1 MIKKKQTSASAIKIQ
16 KKKTKMQTSL
26 KIQNYFGELKE
37 KIAKAYSAADKARKK
52 GLDPQPNIEVSL
64 TENMAERV
72 VGIISVVAPQLA
84 NSAIVGRIL
93 ELEKEYGALDWR
105 IAFKIAEEV
114 AKEKFCKFETKLE
127 AMEVGVRTGLAYFTL
142 GVVSCPLDGL
152 VSIELKKRMDNR
164 GEYFCL
170 SYAGPIRN
178 AGGTAAAASVIIADY
193 VRKQMG
199 YDVYDATG
207 DEIKRAN
214 TELLDYHERVAN
226 LQYFPS
232 ESEVAFLLRNL
243 PVEVGGEPS
252 EKIEVSNYKTLPR
265 TKVPFIRS
273 GYCLVLS
280 AGLSLK
286 APKLWKQ
293 IASWGKEFGMEH
305 WSWLEEFIK
314 IQKQAKAKGQ
324 KESKLTGLKP
334 DYTYI
339 ADLVAG
345 RPVLGYPLRHG
356 AFRLRYGRTRTSGYS
371 SHAVHPATLILL
383 DNYIA
388 IGTQLKME
396 RPTKATTLS
405 SCDTIEGPIVKLDD
419 DSVVFVGAEA
429 QAKKL
434 VGRVKEI
441 LFMGDMLICYGD
453 FFNRAHPLVNPGYC
467 EEWWVQEVEKAAV
480 NLFGT
485 IDYYK
490 IAEFAGMA
498 QSFVESLM
506 KNPWRNHPTAKQAIE
521 FSDKFKV
528 PIYPRY
534 TYHWKDIT
542 REQFIELMNW
552 LCPADTS
559 SVDNIEIPYNKEKD
573 SDKKRILEILG
584 VPHSVEDNFVVIEND
599 WARAFAYSLG
609 LNKKEVPE
617 QLKKI
622 CESQSGDSLE
632 LANLISSLM
641 LKDKSGTY
649 IGSRMGRPEKA
660 KPRKL
665 IGSPHCI
672 FPVGEEGG
680 KMRTVQSAVEIGKV
694 NAEFPIF
701 ECDACKREVT
711 FRICPFCGKEA
722 RKLYYCNGCGKNIET
737 KECARHIKYWCAHCK
752 RESDTNKCGFCRGD
766 AHRKLAKDYKIK
778 TVEIKELLDAATK
791 KLGMMAYPD
800 VLKGVRGTSN
810 ATHTMEHLEK
820 GLLRAKHGINVNK
833 DGTARYDCSE
843 LTLTHFKPKEIG
855 TSVETLRKLGYTQD
869 IHSKPLENDD
879 QVLEL
884 LPQDVVLPN
893 CPVSQNEQAND
904 FLFKTAEFVDELLV
918 KFYNLPQYYNL
929 SSKDDLIG
937 HLIVSLAPHTSAGV
951 AGRIIGFSKTQC
963 FLAHPYFHAAN
974 RRDCDGDELGF
985 ILLMDALLNFSR
997 EFLPK
1002 SRGGTMDSPLVLTSM
1017 IIPTEVDEMAFDVG
1031 IVWNYPLEFYE
1042 AALQGKMPWE
1052 FKIKQLRN
1060 LLSTPNQFEN
1070 IGFTHDTNDINAGVL
1085 YSAYKSLPSME
1096 EKLKGQMELAIKI
1109 RAVDAADV
1117 ARLVI
1122 EKHFIKDTKGNL
1134 RKFSTQEFRCVS
1146 CNTKYRRPPL
1156 SGKCTTPGCGGR
1168 IIFTVSEG
1176 SVVKYLEPTL
1186 SLIRKYAVSPYLKQS
1201 IELLQMRV
1209 EGVFGKDKEKQ
1220 TGLGAWFG

>member
-1 MIKKKQTSASAIKIQ
+1 
-16 KKKTKMQTSL
+16 MQTSP
-26 KIQNYFGELKE
+26 KIQNYFDELKA
-37 KIAKAYSAADKARKK
+37 KIAKAYSAAEKARKK
-52 GLDPQPNIEVSL
+52 GFDPQPAIEVSL
-64 TENMAERV
+64 AENMAERV

-84 NSAIVGRIL
+84 NSRVVNRIID
-93 ELEKEYGALDWR
+93 LEKQYGALDWR
-105 IAFKIAEEV
+105 VALKIAEEV
-114 AKEKFCKFETKLE
+114 SQEKLCKFETKQE
-127 AMEVGVRTGLAYFTL
+127 AMEVGIRTGLAYMTL
-142 GVVSCPLDGL
+142 GVVSSPLDGL
-152 VSIELKKRMDNR
+152 VSLDIKKRMDGK

-178 AGGTAAAASVIIADY
+178 AGGTAAASSVIIADY
-193 VRKQMG
+193 VRKKMG
-199 YDVYDATG
+199 YGTYDATE

-232 ESEVAFLLRNL
+232 ELEVAFLLRNL

-252 EKIEVSNYKTLPR
+252 EKIEVSNYKNLPR
-265 TKVPFIRS
+265 TKTPLIRS

-293 IASWGKEFGMEH
+293 LASWGKEFGMEH
-305 WSWLEEFIK
+305 WNWLEEFIK

-324 KESKLTGLKP
+324 KESKSTGLKP

-345 RPVLGYPLRHG
+345 RPVLGYPLRPG

-371 SHAVHPATLILL
+371 SHAVHPATLSLL

-388 IGTQLKME
+388 TGTQLKME

-405 SCDTIEGPIVKLDD
+405 SCDTMEGPIVKLDD
-419 DSVVFVGAEA
+419 SSVVMVDTEE

-434 VGRVKEI
+434 SSRVKEI
-441 LFMGDMLICYGD
+441 LFIGDLLICYGD
-453 FFNRAHPLVNPGYC
+453 FFNRAHPLVKPGYC
-467 EEWWVQEVEKAAV
+467 EEWWTQEVEKAAV

-490 IAEFAGMA
+490 LAELAGLQ
-498 QSFVESLM
+498 QSFVEKLM
-506 KNPWRNHPTAKQAIE
+506 KDPWHNNPTAKQAIE
-521 FSDKFKV
+521 ISEKLKV
-528 PIYPRY
+528 PLYPRY
-534 TYHWKDIT
+534 TYHWKDISK
-542 REQFIELMNW
+542 EQLTELMGW
-552 LCPADTS
+552 LAAADTS
-559 SVDNIEIPYNKEKD
+559 RIEEIKIPYAAEKNA
-573 SDKKRILEILG
+573 SSKRILELLG
-584 VPHSVEDNFVVIEND
+584 TPHHVEDGFVIIEND

-609 LNKKEVPE
+609 LDEKEVSE
-617 QLKKI
+617 QQKKI
-622 CESQSGDSLE
+622 SESSGADSLE
-632 LANLISSLM
+632 IVNSISSLP
-641 LKDKSGTY
+641 LRDKSGTY

-665 IGSPHCI
+665 KGSPHCI

-680 KMRTVQSAVEIGKV
+680 KMRTVQSAVEAGKV
-694 NAEFPIF
+694 TAEFQIF
-701 ECDACKREVT
+701 ACDACNREIT
-711 FRICPFCGKEA
+711 FKICPFCGKEA
-722 RKLYYCNGCGKNIET
+722 KKLYCCDKGCGNIET
-737 KECARHIKYWCAHCK
+737 KECPRHISYWCSHCK
-752 RESDTNKCGFCRGD
+752 RESDTNKCGICRGD
-766 AHRKLAKDYKIK
+766 AQRKLAKDYKTK
-778 TVEIKELLDAATK
+778 TVEIKEMLDAATK
-791 KLGMMAYPD
+791 KLGMAAYPD
-800 VLKGVRGTSN
+800 VIKGVRGTSN
-810 ATHTMEHLEK
+810 ATHTMEHLAK
-820 GLLRAKHGINVNK
+820 GVLRAKNGINVNK

-855 TSVETLRKLGYTQD
+855 TSVEKLKALGYSHD
-869 IHSKPLENDD
+869 IHNKPLESEE
-879 QVLEL
+879 QILEIF
-884 LPQDVVLPN
+884 PQDVVLPR
-893 CPVSQNEQAND
+893 CPVSQNEQAD
-904 FLFKTAEFVDELLV
+904 EFILKTAAFVDELLV
-918 KFYNLPQYYNL
+918 KFYSLPPYYNF
-929 SSKDDLIG
+929 SSRDDIIG
-937 HLIVSLAPHTSAGV
+937 HIIVSLAPHTSAGV
-951 AGRIIGFSKTQC
+951 AGRLIGFSKTQC

-1002 SRGGTMDSPLVLTSM
+1002 SRGGTMDSPLVLTSK
-1017 IIPTEVDEMAFDVG
+1017 IIPTEVDDMAFDVD
-1031 IVWNYPLEFYE
+1031 IAWNYPLEFYE
-1042 AALQGKMPWE
+1042 AAMQGKMPWE
-1052 FKIKQLRN
+1052 VKIKQLKS
-1060 LLSTPNQFEN
+1060 LLNTPGQFEN
-1070 IGFTHDTNDINAGVL
+1070 TGFTHDTNDINAGVL
-1085 YSAYKSLPSME
+1085 YSAYKMLPSME

-1156 SGKCTTPGCGGR
+1156 AGKCTTPGCGGR

-1186 SLIRKYAVSPYLKQS
+1186 SLIRKYSVSPYLKQS

-1209 EGVFGKDKEKQ
+1209 ESVFGKDKEKQ
-1220 TGLGAWFG
+1220 AGLGAWFG

>member
-1 MIKKKQTSASAIKIQ
+1 
-16 KKKTKMQTSL
+16 MQTSL
-26 KIQNYFGELKE
+26 KIQNYFGEIKE
-37 KIAKAYSAADKARKK
+37 KISKAYSAAEKARKK
-52 GLDPQPNIEVSL
+52 GLDPQPVIEVAL
-64 TENMAERV
+64 AENMAERV

-84 NSAIVGRIL
+84 NSQVVGRII

-105 IAFKIAEEV
+105 VALKIAEEV
-114 AKEKFCKFETKLE
+114 AMEKFCKFETKLE
-127 AMEVGVRTGLAYFTL
+127 AMEVGVRTGLAYVTV
-142 GVVSCPLDGL
+142 GVVSSPLDGL
-152 VSIELKKRMDNR
+152 VNIELKKRMDNR
-164 GEYFCL
+164 GEYFCI
-170 SYAGPIRN
+170 SFAGPIRN
-178 AGGTAAAASVIIADY
+178 AGGTAAAVSVIIADY
-193 VRKQMG
+193 VRMKMG
-199 YDVYDATG
+199 YDVYDATE

-214 TELLDYHERVAN
+214 AELLDYHERVAN

-232 ESEVAFLLRNL
+232 EKEIAFLLRNL
-243 PVEVGGEPS
+243 SVEVGGEPS
-252 EKIEVSNYKTLPR
+252 EKIEVSNYKHLPR
-265 TKVPFIRS
+265 TKTPFIRS

-293 IASWGKEFGMEH
+293 LAVWGKDFGMEH
-305 WSWLEEFIK
+305 WGWLEEFIK
-314 IQKQAKAKGQ
+314 LQKQMKAKGQ
-324 KESKLTGLKP
+324 NEARQTGLKP

-356 AFRLRYGRTRTSGYS
+356 AFRLRYGRSRSSGYS
-371 SHAVHPATLILL
+371 SHAVHPATLTLL

-419 DSVVFVGAEA
+419 DSVVIVDTEA

-434 VGRVKEI
+434 IGRIKEI

-453 FFNRAHPLVNPGYC
+453 FFNRAHPLVKPGYC

-480 NLFGT
+480 NIFGT

-490 IAEFAGMA
+490 IAELVGMP
-498 QSFVESLM
+498 QVFVEHLM
-506 KNPWRNHPTAKQAIE
+506 KTPWNNHPNAKQAIE

-528 PIYPRY
+528 PLHSRY

-542 REQFIELMNW
+542 RAQIIDLMNW
-552 LCPADTS
+552 LCAANIS
-559 SVDNIEIPYNKEKD
+559 SVESIEIPYNKEKD

-584 VPHSVEDNFVVIEND
+584 IPHSVEDNFAVIEND
-599 WARAFAYSLG
+599 WARAFFYSFG
-609 LNKKEVPE
+609 LDKKEIAE

-622 CESQSGDSLE
+622 CESQSTDSLE
-632 LANLISSLM
+632 LVNLVSSVTLR
-641 LKDKSGTY
+641 DKSGTY

-680 KMRTVQSAVEIGKV
+680 KMRTMQSAVEIGKV
-694 NAEFPIF
+694 TSEFQIF
-701 ECDACKREVT
+701 MCDSCNKEVI
-711 FRICPFCGKEA
+711 FRMCPFCGKEA
-722 RKLYYCNGCGKNIET
+722 RKLHYCAGCGKNIET
-737 KECARHIKYWCAHCK
+737 KECARHIKFWCSHCK
-752 RESDTNKCGFCRGD
+752 RESDTKKCESCAGECQRRF
-766 AHRKLAKDYKIK
+766 AKDYKIT
-778 TVEIKELLDAATK
+778 TVDIKQLFDIVTK
-791 KLGMMAYPD
+791 RIGMVSYPD
-800 VLKGVRGTSN
+800 IIKGVRGTSN
-810 ATHTMEHLEK
+810 ATHVPERIEK
-820 GLLRAKHGINVNK
+820 GILRAKHGINVNK
-833 DGTARYDCSE
+833 DGTVRYDCSE

-855 TSVETLRKLGYTQD
+855 TSIDKLKKLGYVQD
-869 IHSKPLENDD
+869 IHSKHLENDD
-879 QVLEL
+879 QILEL

-893 CPVSQNEQAND
+893 CPDSQNEQAND
-904 FLFKTAEFVDELLV
+904 FMFKTAAFVDDLLV
-918 KFYNLPQYYNL
+918 KFYNLPPYYNL
-929 SSKDDLIG
+929 SSKEDLIG
-937 HLIVSLAPHTSAGV
+937 HLIVALAPHTSAGV
-951 AGRIIGFSKTQC
+951 AGRVIGFSKTQC

-985 ILLMDALLNFSR
+985 MMMMDALLNFSR

-1002 SRGGTMDSPLVLTSM
+1002 SRGGTMDAPLVLTSK
-1017 IIPTEVDEMAFDVG
+1017 IIPTEVDDMAFDVD

-1042 AALQGKMPWE
+1042 AALQSKMPWE
-1052 FKIKQLRN
+1052 IKINQLKN
-1060 LLSTPNQFEN
+1060 LLNTPNQFEN
-1070 IGFTHDTNDINAGVL
+1070 TGFTHGTNDINAGVL

-1134 RKFSTQEFRCVS
+1134 RKFSTQEFRCVT

-1156 SGKCTTPGCGGR
+1156 AGKCTTPGCAGR

-1186 SLIRKYAVSPYLKQS
+1186 SLIRKYSVSPYLKQS

-1209 EGVFGKDKEKQ
+1209 ESVFGKDKEKQ
-1220 TGLGAWFG
+1220 AGLGAWFG